1 MGQIV
6 RQKTL
11 KNAIGCGGIGLH
23 TGAKVSMTLL
33 PADENSGIVFKRTDI
48 HGGQTVIAADWR
60 NVTDSQLCTAISKN
74 GATICTIE
82 HLMAALSAAGID
94 NAVIELNGPEVP
106 IMDGSAAPFVFLI
119 ECAGIVEQSAPR
131 RAVVVKKPVS
141 VTVGDKSAAIEPGAG
156 FSIGFDIDF
165 SSAAVRRQT
174 FAFDLVDGSFKSDIA
189 RARTF
194 GFEHEVSALR
204 AQGLLKGGSL
214 ENAVVV
220 SGDKVLNA
228 SGLRYADE
236 FVRHK
241 VLDSVGDLYLAGM
254 PLIGRFH
261 GSRSGHR
268 MNHQLLQALF
278 ADKSAHDIV
287 DLDTDLLRDDL
298 PAAEMLPMISG
309 AANRKSVATPIR

>member
-11 KNAIGCGGIGLH
+11 KSAIGCSGIGLH
-23 TGAKVSMTLL
+23 SGAKVSMTLL

-48 HGGQTVIAADWR
+48 PGGQAMIAADWR
-60 NVTDSQLCTAISKN
+60 NVTDSQLCTAISM
-74 GATICTIE
+74 GGSTISTIE
-82 HLMAALSAAGID
+82 HLMAALAAAGID
-94 NAVIELNGPEVP
+94 NAVVELNGPEVP

-119 ECAGIVEQSAPR
+119 ECAGTVEQAAAR

-141 VTVGDKSAAIEPGAG
+141 VTVGDKRAAIEPGAG
-156 FSIGFDIDF
+156 FSISFDIDF

-174 FAFDLVDGSFKSDIA
+174 FAFDLVDGAFKSDIA

-204 AQGLLKGGSL
+204 AQGLLRGGSI

-220 SGDKVLNA
+220 SGDKVLNPT
-228 SGLRYADE
+228 GLRYVDE

-241 VLDSVGDLYLAGM
+241 VLDSVGDLYLAGA
-254 PLIGRFH
+254 PLIGHFH

-278 ADKSAHDIV
+278 ADKGAHEIV
-287 DLDTDLLRDDL
+287 DLDTDLLH
-298 PAAEMLPMISG
+298 AEAENAMPMIAG
-309 AANRKSVATPIR
+309 AASRKSAAAAIR

>member
-11 KNAIGCGGIGLH
+11 KNAIGCAGIGLH

-33 PADENSGIVFKRTDI
+33 PADANSGIIFKRTDI
-48 HGGQTVIAADWR
+48 HGAQTTIPADWR
-60 NVTDSQLCTAISKN
+60 NVTDSQLCTAITKN

-82 HLMAALSAAGID
+82 HLMAALSAAGLD
-94 NAVIELNGPEVP
+94 NVTIELNGPEVP

-119 ECAGIVEQSAPR
+119 ECAGVVEQSAAR
-131 RAVVVKKPVS
+131 RAVVVKKPVA
-141 VTVGDKSAAIEPGAG
+141 VTVGDKRAAIEPGAG

-165 SSAAVRRQT
+165 SSVAVRKQT
-174 FAFDLVDGSFKSDIA
+174 FAFDLVDGAFKSEIA

-194 GFEHEVSALR
+194 GFAHEVSALQ

-220 SGDKVLNA
+220 SGDKVLND
-228 SGLRYADE
+228 SGLRYTDE

-254 PLIGRFH
+254 PLIGHFH

-278 ADKSAHDIV
+278 ADASAHEIV
-287 DLDTDLLRDDL
+287 DLDKDLLTET
-298 PAAEMLPMISG
+298 AAIDTVPMIAG
-309 AANRKSVATPIR
+309 AAANKFVATSIR